1 MSENM
6 SEEEISI
13 IELIKRRKKS
23 ISFNQIKNE
32 LKIND
37 LEKLSRLLKN
47 MEINKLLYVNKYN
60 EYQLFDKC
68 QNINVGI
75 VKVNKKG
82 KIFVSTKKESIYID
96 ESDLNGAIKG
106 DIVLVKKNEYCKENN
121 SKGKIKRIIM
131 TRKLKNKFF
140 IESPLDFLLMLI

>member
-13 IELIKRRKKS
+13 IELIKRKKKS

-47 MEINKLLYVNKYN
+47 MEINKLLSQMK
-60 EYQLFDKC
+60 
-68 QNINVGI
+68 
-75 VKVNKKG
+75 
-82 KIFVSTKKESIYID
+82 S
-96 ESDLNGAIKG
+96 
-106 DIVLVKKNEYCKENN
+106 
-121 SKGKIKRIIM
+121 
-131 TRKLKNKFF
+131 
-140 IESPLDFLLMLI
+140 